1 MSHPPRRVAAARIGR
16 AGRGLLATLAVLAFI
31 EAVRGTALDIPNPAP
46 LFFVAVV
53 YAAFTGGIGMGLL
66 SAAVAFAYTL
76 YFLSIPGAP
85 LHYSDPDLR
94 RLVVIAIA
102 APAVAVMVGV
112 LRRRAEAL
120 LEARAKADLMMR
132 YRDIVEDLDAI
143 VWEADARL
151 TRFTFVSRQVERVL
165 GYSAAHL
172 VANAGFLAG
181 RIHPDDAEAALAERR
196 RAAEAG
202 LDHELEYR
210 LIGADGRVVW
220 VRDIARVA
228 RDAQGVPRRMRGLML
243 DVTERKRAE
252 TALKEQSDLLRSI
265 LDHMS
270 DGVVVV
276 DEHRKFM
283 VYNPAAE
290 RITGTGPADVP
301 PSEWTERYGL
311 FRPDGDTTYPVDEL
325 PLSRAL
331 RGEAVDGAEL
341 WIRPPD
347 VQPGRLVSVTARP
360 LRDARGARRGA
371 VAVFSDITERRRAEK
386 EMRDSEERYR
396 LLFESNPQPMWVYE
410 NDSLRF
416 LAVNEAAIQSYG
428 YSREEFLAMTL
439 KDIRPEEDVPALL
452 DSIHRVQPGLYAAGV
467 WRHRKK
473 DGAIIEVEITIH
485 PLSFMGQA
493 ARLTLAN
500 DVTERRRAERAL
512 RTERDHSA
520 IIIQA
525 TPSMV
530 CGLAPSGSTLFMNP
544 AAEAV
549 TGYTAADIVGRS
561 FWQTFYPGDEYG
573 QAEQISRE
581 IEEGDV
587 RDCEMVLTTRTG
599 EKRTIAWSFVRRL
612 DETGKL
618 IEIVGFG
625 NDITE
630 RRGLEEQL
638 RQSQKMEAVGR
649 LAGGV
654 AHDFNNLMT
663 AVTGYSE
670 LLLRRE
676 KKKDGSCKELEEIHR
691 AGERAA
697 ELTRQL
703 LAFGRRQVMK
713 PRVVDLNGVVAG
725 MDSMLRR
732 LIGEDIDLLTALS
745 PDLGQVKVDPGQ
757 IEQALMNLALNSRDA
772 MPSGGKLTISTTNVS
787 LDEAYARRHVGVRP
801 GPYAML
807 AVSDTGSGI
816 DAQTRS
822 HLFEP
827 FFTTKGQAQATGL
840 GLSTVYG
847 IVKQSGGHIFV
858 YSEPGR
864 GTTIKIYLPR
874 VEDPVE
880 VAPAPD
886 ARGASAGGSETI
898 LLVED
903 EDAVR
908 SLARDILE
916 MNGYKVLVAR
926 DGAEGLQICERHHG
940 TIDLLLT
947 DVVMPHMSGRDL
959 VDRAGPLRPAMRVLY
974 MSGYTGDAIVH
985 QGVLAPGSEMLEK
998 PFTVAALV
1006 RKVRDMLDAA
1016 RATGE

>member
-1 MSHPPRRVAAARIGR
+1 MPAETDPGHPRVSHPSHRAAAARIGR

-31 EAVRGTALDIPNPAP
+31 EAVRGTAFDIPNPAP
-46 LFFVAVV
+46 LYFVAVV

-66 SAAVAFAYTL
+66 SAAVSFAYTL
-76 YFLSIPGAP
+76 HFLSIPGAP
-85 LHYSDPDLR
+85 FHYSDPDLR

-112 LRRRAEAL
+112 LRRRTEAL

-151 TRFTFVSRQVERVL
+151 TRFTFVSRQVEKVL

-172 VANAGFLAG
+172 VANPGFLAG
-181 RIHPDDAEAALAERR
+181 RIHPDDADAALTGCRGT
-196 RAAEAG
+196 AEAG
-202 LDHELEYR
+202 LDHDVEYR
-210 LIGADGRVVW
+210 LVGADGRVVW
-220 VRDIARVA
+220 VRDVARMA
-228 RDAQGVPRRMRGLML
+228 RDAHGVPRKMRGLML
-243 DVTERKRAE
+243 DITERKRAE
-252 TALKEQSDLLRSI
+252 TALKEQTDLLRSI

-276 DEHRKFM
+276 DEQRKFL
-283 VYNPAAE
+283 VYSPAAE
-290 RITGTGPADVP
+290 RITGAGPADVP
-301 PSEWTERYGL
+301 PSEWTDRYGL
-311 FRPDGDTTYPVDEL
+311 FRPDGATPYPVDEL

-331 RGEAVDGAEL
+331 RGEAVDAAEM
-341 WIRPPD
+341 WIRPPN

-360 LRDARGARRGA
+360 LRDATGARRGA
-371 VAVFSDITERRRAEK
+371 VAVFSD
-386 EMRDSEERYR
+386 
-396 LLFESNPQPMWVYE
+396 
-410 NDSLRF
+410 
-416 LAVNEAAIQSYG
+416 
-428 YSREEFLAMTL
+428 
-439 KDIRPEEDVPALL
+439 
-452 DSIHRVQPGLYAAGV
+452 
-467 WRHRKK
+467 
-473 DGAIIEVEITIH
+473 
-485 PLSFMGQA
+485 
-493 ARLTLAN
+493 
-500 DVTERRRAERAL
+500 VTERKQAERVL

-520 IIIQA
+520 MIIQA

-530 CGLAPSGSTLFMNP
+530 CGLAPSGSTLFVNP
-544 AAEAV
+544 AAESV
-549 TGYTAADIVGRS
+549 TGYPAADMVGRN
-561 FWQTFYPGDEYG
+561 FWQTLYPGDEYG
-573 QAEQISRE
+573 QAEQLSRE
-581 IEEGDV
+581 LEEGDV
-587 RDCEMVLTTRTG
+587 RDCEMVLTTRAG

-612 DETGKL
+612 DEAGKL

-625 NDITE
+625 NDISE

-676 KKKDGSCKELEEIHR
+676 KKKDGARKELEEIHR

-703 LAFGRRQVMK
+703 LAFGRRQMMK
-713 PRVVDLNGVVAG
+713 PRVVDLNGIVAG

-732 LIGEDIDLLTALS
+732 LIGEDVDLLTALS

-787 LDEAYARRHVGVRP
+787 LDDAYARRHVGVRP
-801 GPYAML
+801 GPYVML

-827 FFTTKGQAQATGL
+827 FFTTKGQPQATGM

-858 YSEPGR
+858 YSESGH
-864 GTTIKIYLPR
+864 GTAIKIYLPR
-874 VEDPVE
+874 VEGQVE
-880 VAPAPD
+880 ATLASE
-886 ARGASAGGSETI
+886 ARGAPAGGSETI

-903 EDAVR
+903 EEAVLA
-908 SLARDILE
+908 LARDILQ
-916 MNGYKVLVAR
+916 MNGYTVLVAR
-926 DGAEGLQICERHHG
+926 DGAEGLQTCERHHG
-940 TIDLLLT
+940 AIDLLLT

-959 VDRAGPLRPAMRVLY
+959 VDRARPLRPAMRILF

-1006 RKVRDMLDAA
+1006 RKVREVLDAP